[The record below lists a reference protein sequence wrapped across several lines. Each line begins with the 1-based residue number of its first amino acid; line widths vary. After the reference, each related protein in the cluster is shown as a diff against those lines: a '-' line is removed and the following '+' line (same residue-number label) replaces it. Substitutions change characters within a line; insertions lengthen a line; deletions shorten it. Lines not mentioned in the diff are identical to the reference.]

1 MCKLFCKVNCIA
13 ISHPINARSYAMRIL
28 IYSYNYAPEPI
39 GIAPLMTEL
48 AEGLA
53 ERGHQVRVVTG
64 MPNYPERQVYEEYRG
79 KIYLTEVKNKVTIQ
93 RSYVYI
99 KGPKPG
105 LLDRLL
111 LDGSFIASS
120 VVQAYRGWRPDVVFA
135 TIPPLP
141 ISIPVSLFSASRRSP
156 VVLNLQDIV
165 SEAAVRVGLLKRE
178 SVLFKM
184 AESLETLAYST
195 SAKISVI
202 AEGFRDKLLSQGISD
217 RKITCIP
224 NWVDVNFIRPL
235 PQEPNDFRT
244 NHQLKGK
251 FVILY
256 AGNIALTQG
265 LSTVIEAAGQLQ
277 HLEAIQFVIVGEQK
291 ALGALQTEC
300 DRLKVKNVKL
310 LPFQPRE
317 TLPQMYAAANIGL
330 VVQKQRVTTF
340 NLPSKIPLILSS
352 GRAIVAS
359 VPDDGTAAKAVHDSG
374 GGVVV
379 APEDGKALA
388 DKIADLYH
396 NPMEVEQLGK
406 QGRDYAMANFSLEQ
420 ALNRYESLFEEV
432 IGNR

>member
-1 MCKLFCKVNCIA
+1 
-13 ISHPINARSYAMRIL
+13 MRIL

-64 MPNYPERQVYEEYRG
+64 MPNYPERQVYEGYRG

-111 LDGSFIASS
+111 LDGSFIVSS

-141 ISIPVSLFSASRRSP
+141 ISVPVSLFSASRRSP

-178 SVLFKM
+178 SILFKM

-195 SAKISVI
+195 SVRISVI
-202 AEGFRDKLLSQGISD
+202 AEGFREKLLSQGISD

-244 NHQLKGK
+244 KHQLNGK

-265 LSTVIEAAGQLQ
+265 LSTVIEAAAQLQ
-277 HLEAIQFVIVGEQK
+277 HLEAIQFVIVGEKK

-300 DRLKVKNVKL
+300 DRLKVTNVKL

-359 VPDDGTAAKAVHDSG
+359 VPEDGTAAKAVRNSK

-379 APEDGKALA
+379 APENSQALA
-388 DKIADLYH
+388 DRIRQFYH
-396 NPMEVEQLGK
+396 NPAEVEQLGK
-406 QGRDYAMANFSLEQ
+406 QGRDYALQNFSLEE
-420 ALNRYESLFEEV
+420 ALNRYETLFEEV
-432 IGNR
+432 MGNRE

>member
-1 MCKLFCKVNCIA
+1 
-13 ISHPINARSYAMRIL
+13 MRIL

-64 MPNYPERQVYEEYRG
+64 MPNYPERQVYEGYRG
-79 KIYLTEVKNKVTIQ
+79 KIYLTEVKNKVMIQ

-105 LLDRLL
+105 LFDRLL
-111 LDGSFIASS
+111 LDGSFVVSS

-141 ISIPVSLFSASRRSP
+141 ISVPVSLFSASRRSP

-178 SVLFKM
+178 SILFKM

-195 SAKISVI
+195 SEQISVI
-202 AEGFRDKLLSQGISD
+202 AEGFREKLLSQGISD

-244 NHQLKGK
+244 KHELNGK

-265 LSTVIEAAGQLQ
+265 LNTVIEAAAQLQ

-300 DRLKVKNVKL
+300 DRLNVTNVKL

-317 TLPQMYAAANIGL
+317 MLPQMYAAANIGL

-359 VPDDGTAAKAVHDSG
+359 VPDDGTAAKAVRDSQ

-379 APEDGKALA
+379 EPENSQALA
-388 DKIADLYH
+388 DRIAQLYD
-396 NPMEVEQLGK
+396 NPAEVEQLGK

-420 ALNRYESLFEEV
+420 ALKRYETLFEEA
-432 IGNR
+432 IESYPSKG